1 MGYVSTGV
9 GGTVSKLEQTGTE
22 WRDGS
27 SLERALALVHD
38 LSQPLEAIATYA
50 QAGLLQLRKRPFDSD
65 ELADSFEKIAL
76 QVQCAAEILR
86 GVRES
91 R

>member
-1 MGYVSTGV
+1 VACVSSGV

-22 WRDGS
+22 WREGP
-27 SLERALALVHD
+27 SLERALALAHD

>member
-1 MGYVSTGV
+1 MGCVSTGV

-65 ELADSFEKIAL
+65 QLADSFEKIVL

>member
-1 MGYVSTGV
+1 MGCVSTGV

-22 WRDGS
+22 WREGS
-27 SLERALALVHD
+27 SPERALALAHD

-65 ELADSFEKIAL
+65 ELANSFEKIVL
-76 QVQCAAEILR
+76 EVQCAAEILR

>member
-1 MGYVSTGV
+1 MDCVSTGV

-22 WRDGS
+22 WREGS
-27 SLERALALVHD
+27 SPERALALAHD

-65 ELADSFEKIAL
+65 QLADSFEKIAL

>member
-1 MGYVSTGV
+1 MGLVLTGV

-27 SLERALALVHD
+27 SLERAMALAHD
-38 LSQPLEAIATYA
+38 LSQPLEAIAMYT

-65 ELADSFEKIAL
+65 KLVDSLEKIAL

-86 GVRES
+86 SVRES
-91 R
+91 L